1 MMLLKIPFEVKVV
14 EGNFQSFPFYSLP
27 KGSAQ
32 FYTQVSITMSA
43 GLSKSVVQDLLHYS
57 KEYEK

>member
-1 MMLLKIPFEVKVV
+1 MMLLNIPFEVKVV

-32 FYTQVSITMSA
+32 FSTQVSITMSA
-43 GLSKSVVQDLLHYS
+43 GLSKSVVQDLLH
-57 KEYEK
+57 